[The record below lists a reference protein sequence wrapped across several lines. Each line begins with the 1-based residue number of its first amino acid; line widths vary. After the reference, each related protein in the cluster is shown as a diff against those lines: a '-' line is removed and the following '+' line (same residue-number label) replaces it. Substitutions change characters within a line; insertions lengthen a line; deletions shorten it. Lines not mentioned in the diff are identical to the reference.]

1 MAVFLFISALRR
13 SLQQYLCFP
22 VSLSL
27 SPPDF
32 SLFLSLSLPVP
43 PAFPS
48 PSAISVQL
56 GPHLSAHHSGLST
69 DQHSF
74 HLLATPRALGRSHG
88 CHGTGSASGCLG
100 RMEQEPR
107 IHRRGHHRPQNP
119 ACRRV
124 ASHRGPPVGR
134 RAQVAV
140 GRGHTVGR
148 VVGTTQAHR
157 EGPGKVD
164 LGLGH
169 TRRGV
174 QSHLAVGVH
183 MQGGAARCTGPQS
196 HLQIGPSLTISSA
209 SPTPAIY
216 VPPQGRGA
224 WRREWE
230 GLGLRH

>member
-1 MAVFLFISALRR
+1 M
-13 SLQQYLCFP
+13 
-22 VSLSL
+22 
-27 SPPDF
+27 
-32 SLFLSLSLPVP
+32 
-43 PAFPS
+43 
-48 PSAISVQL
+48 
-56 GPHLSAHHSGLST
+56 
-69 DQHSF
+69 
-74 HLLATPRALGRSHG
+74 
-88 CHGTGSASGCLG
+88 
-100 RMEQEPR
+100 
-107 IHRRGHHRPQNP
+107 
-119 ACRRV
+119 
-124 ASHRGPPVGR
+124 
-134 RAQVAV
+134 AV